1 MAAADPKRILL
12 IDDDAVILELFRTV
26 LSAEGYQV
34 NTAQNLAELDRRL
47 HAFDERPDL
56 VLVDVQMPELNGDE
70 IALMLR
76 TVRNVKVPLFLVSS
90 LDDDV
95 LAERAADV
103 GATGF
108 ISKAAGLGV
117 LTRKVNEVLK
127 QTKPS

>member
-1 MAAADPKRILL
+1 MAATDGKRILL
-12 IDDDAVILELFRTV
+12 IDDDVLILELFRAV
-26 LSAEGYQV
+26 LSAEGYKV
-34 NTAQNLAELDRRL
+34 STAKNLAELDRRL

-76 TVRNVKVPLFLVSS
+76 TVRNVHVPLFLVSS
-90 LDDDV
+90 LDERD

-108 ISKAAGLGV
+108 ISKTAGITTLA
-117 LTRKVNEVLK
+117 RKVNEVLK
-127 QTKPS
+127 KPKLS